1 MGKKKV
7 VKQTAEEVL
16 KEGRSIEKAMNKSR
30 GVKVGKSLKKAVVYI
45 KASYNNTLIT
55 LCDHQGNVL
64 TTKSA
69 GILGFKGAKKSTSYA
84 ASKVAEAI
92 AEIIEKLKIQEVNV
106 IIRGIG
112 SGREAAV
119 RSLGAKGVEINNI
132 KDKTPIPHGGCRPPK
147 PRRV

>member
-7 VKQTAEEVL
+7 FKQSAEDVL
-16 KEGRSIEKAMNKSR
+16 KEGQAIEKAIGKNQVIKTNKV
-30 GVKVGKSLKKAVVYI
+30 VKKGVVYV

-55 LCDHQGNVL
+55 LCDAQGNVL
-64 TTKSA
+64 ASKSA
-69 GILGFKGAKKSTSYA
+69 GRLGFKGAKKSTSYA
-84 ASKVAEAI
+84 ASKVAESI
-92 AEIIEKLKIQEVNV
+92 AEIIQKLKISEVNV
-106 IIRGIG
+106 IIKGIG

-119 RSLGAKGVEINNI
+119 RSLGAQGVEIQSI